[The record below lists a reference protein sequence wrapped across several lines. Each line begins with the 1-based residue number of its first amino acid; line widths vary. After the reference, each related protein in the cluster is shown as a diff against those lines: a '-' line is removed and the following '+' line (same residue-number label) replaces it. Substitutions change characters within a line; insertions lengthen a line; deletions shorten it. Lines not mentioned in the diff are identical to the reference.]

1 VNRFQQKPP
10 AIEAGGLLY
19 GEKYS
24 DAPRRPDCYTSPPE
38 EDETMRL
45 ALIMV
50 ATAFL
55 SIFIGN
61 GFAPADATENLL
73 AEESESVL
81 VFTIEG
87 AVEWALEYNHEIA
100 EQRSVV
106 EAAVARDRASRLL
119 YYPSLDVGGRMTS
132 VGPENSVDLPI
143 PGVPVSIEMS
153 DTDLVS
159 SFNLS
164 LTQPVYM
171 FGAIDLAQRGSSLS
185 LQQERLGL
193 ERMEQIVQRDVEE
206 VYLQA
211 ALATALVDIAR
222 KAVETADERYRIA
235 ELRFDEGD
243 VARFEVLRSEVSLAT
258 AWDELFQAETNADLA
273 MSALVQKMGL
283 PSGTIIGIFP
293 PDPEEVDPSPPDITL
308 EEARFIAL
316 ANRAD
321 VRALELGIDIADV
334 GIQSQ
339 RNRPSLVFQGN
350 YSLADRAFGFQ
361 QEENWSLILNL
372 NYTLFDSGRARAS
385 MDEARARRDALAT
398 RIDEVRSLV
407 ELEVESSYLTLV
419 QTLERIEVAETT
431 LDSAREALRIA
442 ELGYSEGVIT
452 YIDYQDA
459 DLGLRQAEMLFLRAV
474 YEYLIAESRLNAAMG
489 LSSPVT

>member
-1 VNRFQQKPP
+1 
-10 AIEAGGLLY
+10 
-19 GEKYS
+19 
-24 DAPRRPDCYTSPPE
+24 
-38 EDETMRL
+38 
-45 ALIMV
+45 
-50 ATAFL
+50 
-55 SIFIGN
+55 
-61 GFAPADATENLL
+61 
-73 AEESESVL
+73 
-81 VFTIEG
+81 
-87 AVEWALEYNHEIA
+87 
-100 EQRSVV
+100 
-106 EAAVARDRASRLL
+106 
-119 YYPSLDVGGRMTS
+119 
-132 VGPENSVDLPI
+132 
-143 PGVPVSIEMS
+143 
-153 DTDLVS
+153 
-159 SFNLS
+159 
-164 LTQPVYM
+164 
-171 FGAIDLAQRGSSLS
+171 
-185 LQQERLGL
+185 
-193 ERMEQIVQRDVEE
+193 
-206 VYLQA
+206 
-211 ALATALVDIAR
+211 
-222 KAVETADERYRIA
+222 
-235 ELRFDEGD
+235 
-243 VARFEVLRSEVSLAT
+243 
-258 AWDELFQAETNADLA
+258 
-273 MSALVQKMGL
+273 
-283 PSGTIIGIFP
+283 
-293 PDPEEVDPSPPDITL
+293 
-308 EEARFIAL
+308 
-316 ANRAD
+316 
-321 VRALELGIDIADV
+321 V